1 MRLPSK
7 KLLIRYCIFVAG
19 LFLMAIGIALSVRA
33 DMGISP
39 ISSLPYVL
47 SLGMPISLGLLTIIL
62 HTGFLAGEILILKR
76 EFYLLSLLQIPVT
89 IVFGMFIDVACLLCS
104 WIVPQGYLM
113 QWVVLIASCIILAIG
128 ICLQITPRVFVMA
141 SEGLMLAAFQKYN
154 IPLERTKI
162 AIDVT
167 LVTLGIIYSFAA
179 FSTLLGIREGTVAS
193 AILIGLFVKQF
204 KKPTERWVK
213 RVTRVA
219 G

>member
-1 MRLPSK
+1 MILPSK
-7 KLLIRYCIFVAG
+7 KLLIRYLIFVSG
-19 LFLMAIGIALSVRA
+19 LFLMSIGIALSVQA

-62 HTGFLAGEILILKR
+62 HTGFLAGEIIILKR

-89 IVFGMFIDVACLLCS
+89 IVFGMFIDVACMLCS
-104 WIVPQGYLM
+104 WIVPQSYLM
-113 QWVVLIASCIILAIG
+113 QWVVLIASCVILAIG
-128 ICLQITPRVFVMA
+128 ICLQITPHVFVMA
-141 SEGLMLAAFQKYN
+141 SEGLMLAAFQKYG
-154 IPLERTKI
+154 IPLEQSKI

-193 AILIGLFVKQF
+193 AILIGLFVRQF
-204 KKPTERWVK
+204 KKPVERVVK
-213 RVTRVA
+213 LVT
-219 G
+219 GTI

>member
-141 SEGLMLAAFQKYN
+141 SEGLMLAAFQKYK

-204 KKPTERWVK
+204 KKPAERWVK